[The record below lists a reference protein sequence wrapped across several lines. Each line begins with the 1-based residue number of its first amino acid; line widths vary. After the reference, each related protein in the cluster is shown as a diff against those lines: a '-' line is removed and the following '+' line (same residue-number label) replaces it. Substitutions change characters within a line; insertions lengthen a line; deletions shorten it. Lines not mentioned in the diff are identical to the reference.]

1 LAEMIIF
8 SIIKGLVDLI
18 GRTKMK
24 KRYKVLLWLGAGLF
38 LLLVTVA
45 ILITQTKFLE
55 KQINLALRSW
65 VERDYPVR
73 ITIGDISG
81 NVITGLKLTEVRI
94 DYTEPGLEYRML
106 RVDTLRLSYSV
117 SDLWNKRW
125 ILKKVEVVNP
135 RIELRQAQ
143 DGRWLIPKFK
153 KAKGLRK
160 TGLFDFQVE
169 QFSFNH
175 GKVNLAARSDTLTID
190 SLQLQGQ
197 IIKDRNGWHLNLPS
211 GFLVYL
217 QDSLRVSDLKTKFDL
232 KEGKLQFDTLAMN
245 CNWGDFDLNGSV
257 KIAQRPEFDLSV
269 TGRGVILEDL
279 SRMLPHVKLSGKVN
293 VAGKISGD
301 LKSFGGQAIV
311 DGIFFDRSFENVKTS
326 WVFGDKQLQF
336 KRLDGEIFSAPLVG
350 SGKLNFQ
357 TKLPGYELNCQVKE
371 LDLANI
377 IQGNLH
383 SNFSGSVNLTGK
395 GFSDKEMELALEVE
409 LARGKIDRYD
419 FDSASGKMDI
429 DFKRIYFHPGFAA
442 RYKHTAGTFSGNL
455 EYTGNIDVAGEV
467 SFGDLTDFWGKTFAK
482 EIAGRGKAQVRVSGL
497 TQDFDL
503 AGDFHSDS
511 AWVYQLYSSNLTGKF
526 DLKTFV
532 THQRGSVALDFR
544 KGTAWSVPY
553 DSLVGLVKVDSLFVT
568 IDTVYA
574 GNKYAFIQ
582 TKGDLDG
589 SKEVQPLRLYKG
601 SVIFEGITFST
612 REDTVLVDVTKQG
625 YSFRKARMYNGK
637 GSLAANGTV
646 TYEELMDLGLEF
658 RNIDIHPWL
667 ELYLP
672 HRQMYGYFSAEGR
685 LKGSF
690 ASPRIELNGKI
701 DSLTYLEVNLGKL
714 SGTLQYQDSTLSTD
728 SLVLSSP
735 EWHYLCKGFVRTN
748 LSFTDTASQRLLDL
762 PQQIKF
768 EGEGNKFSVIHL
780 FLPDIEYLKGN
791 FHTSI
796 DITGTPLHPQLNGGI
811 NMKGGEIKF
820 DQLKDPVTNLNMD
833 IRMENDK
840 IFFQSVKGEA
850 EGKALSKGGAFGFL
864 FPKAKK
870 KGSLALTGQ
879 MRIESLN
886 NFLYDL
892 NLTGRN
898 FPIVYEYMEVSGL
911 ADFDLRIEGA
921 TPPKVSG
928 QIKLKQLDY
937 EEPFGSPVTLA
948 LAGQKVADPSTLWD
962 WDFIVAAANN
972 AWVKNTDMNAE
983 FSGEIE
989 VFRIDGQ
996 MVIYGILDA
1005 FSGGRFYVAG
1015 RSFDIEK
1022 GQIIFE
1028 NVEKPDPTLD
1038 LLISSRLYEAPEA
1051 SASATS
1057 SGEKVELTVTGTIS
1071 QPVIGT
1077 PSGSKYTQQEVLEM
1091 MVLQS
1096 PTAATNGKSSPFQE
1110 KVLGSL
1116 GADVGS
1122 QLMQKFAYGLGVET
1136 FYLRPGKG
1144 SGFDL
1149 GRSEITVGGYL
1160 TRGLYWQYTSRF
1172 SPNPD
1177 LSLQYRLNR
1186 KLFLEG
1192 TRDRS
1197 NVYKLGLNLRWEF

>member
-1 LAEMIIF
+1 
-8 SIIKGLVDLI
+8 
-18 GRTKMK
+18 MK
-24 KRYKVLLWLGAGLF
+24 KRYKVLLWLAAGLI

-45 ILITQTKFLE
+45 ILITQTRFLE
-55 KQINLALRSW
+55 KQINLALKSW
-65 VERDYPVR
+65 VEKDYPVR

-94 DYTEPGLEYRML
+94 DYTEPGFEYRML
-106 RVDTLRLSYSV
+106 WIDTLTVDYSV

-125 ILKKVEVVNP
+125 ILKQVVVDNP
-135 RIELRQAQ
+135 KIELRQAK

-160 TGLFDFQVE
+160 TSLFDFQIE
-169 QFSFNH
+169 KFSFNR
-175 GKVNLAARSDTLTID
+175 GKANLAARSDTLTVD

-197 IIKDRNGWHLNLPS
+197 IIKDRKGWHVNLPS
-211 GFLVYL
+211 GSLVYL
-217 QDSLRVSDLKTKFDL
+217 QDSLRISDLKTKFDFKESKL
-232 KEGKLQFDTLAMN
+232 KFDTLALN
-245 CNWGDFDLNGSV
+245 SNWGDCDLRGNIKV
-257 KIAQRPEFDLSV
+257 TDKPEFDLAII
-269 TGRGVILEDL
+269 GKGIILEDL
-279 SRMLPHVKLSGKVN
+279 SRMLPNVKLAGKVN
-293 VAGKISGD
+293 VGGKISGD
-301 LKSFGGQAIV
+301 IKSFGGQAHLEGV
-311 DGIFFDRSFENVKTS
+311 FFDRSLRGVKTI
-326 WVFGDKQLQF
+326 WTFKDKQLQF
-336 KRLDGEIFSAPLVG
+336 KKLDGEIFSAPLAG
-350 SGKLNFQ
+350 SGKLNLK
-357 TKLPGYELNCQVKE
+357 TKPPSYELNCQVKE
-371 LDLANI
+371 LDIANI
-377 IQGNLH
+377 IQGELH
-383 SNFSGSVNLTGK
+383 SNFSGTVNLSGQ

-409 LARGKIDRYD
+409 LAKGKIDKYD
-419 FDSASGKMDI
+419 FDSASGEMDI
-429 DFKRIYFHPGFAA
+429 NFKRIYFHPGFAA

-455 EYTGNIDVAGEV
+455 EYAGNIDISGEV
-467 SFGDLTDFWGKTFAK
+467 SFGDLTDFWGKTFVK
-482 EIAGRGKAQVRVSGL
+482 EIAGRGKAQVKVSGQ

-503 AGDFHSDS
+503 AGEFHSDS
-511 AWVYQLYSSNLTGKF
+511 AWIYQLYSSNLTGKF

-553 DSLVGLVKVDSLFVT
+553 DSLIALVKVDSLFVSL
-568 IDTVYA
+568 DTVYA
-574 GNKYAFIQ
+574 GNNDAFIQ
-582 TKGDLDG
+582 TKGDLDASG
-589 SKEVQPLRLYKG
+589 EVQPLRLYKG
-601 SVIFEGITFST
+601 SVNFEGITFT
-612 REDTVLVDVTKQG
+612 TGEDTVLVDVTKEG
-625 YSFRKARMYNGK
+625 YSFKKARLYNGK
-637 GSLAANGTV
+637 GSLAANGSV
-646 TYEELMDLGLEF
+646 TYDQLMDLALEF
-658 RNIDIHPWL
+658 RDLDIHPWL

-672 HRQMYGYFSAEGR
+672 NRQMYGYFSAKGE
-685 LKGSF
+685 LKGIF
-690 ASPRIELNGKI
+690 ASPQIKFDGGI
-701 DSLTYLEVNLGKL
+701 DSLTYLGVNLGKL
-714 SGTLQYQDSTLSTD
+714 SGTLQYRDSSLSTD

-735 EWHYLCKGFVRTN
+735 DWHYLWKGTVPIN

-762 PQQIKF
+762 PQQIRF
-768 EGEGNKFSVIHL
+768 EGEGTKFSVIHL

-796 DITGTPLHPQLNGGI
+796 DITGTPLHPQLNGDMG
-811 NMKGGEIKF
+811 MKGGEVKF
-820 DQLKDPVTNLNMD
+820 DQLKDPLTNLTMD

-850 EGKALSKGGAFGFL
+850 EGKALSKGGGAFGFL
-864 FPKAKK
+864 FPKGKK
-870 KGSLALTGQ
+870 KGSLVLAGQ
-879 MRIESLN
+879 MQIESLN
-886 NFLYDL
+886 DFRYDL
-892 NLTGRN
+892 TLTGRD

-911 ADFDLRIEGA
+911 ADFDMKIEGA
-921 TPPKVSG
+921 TPPRVFG

-948 LAGQKVADPSTLWD
+948 LAGQKAADPSTQWD
-962 WDFIVAAANN
+962 WDFTVAAANN
-972 AWVKNTDMNAE
+972 AWVKNADMNAE
-983 FSGEIE
+983 FSGEVE
-989 VFRIDGQ
+989 VFRVGGQ

-1038 LLISSRLYEAPEA
+1038 LLISSRIYEAQEA
-1051 SASATS
+1051 SSSAIG

-1096 PTAATNGKSSPFQE
+1096 PATATNGKSSPFQE
-1110 KVLGSL
+1110 KILGSL

-1144 SGFDL
+1144 TGFDL
-1149 GRSEITVGGYL
+1149 SQSEITVGGYL

-1186 KLFLEG
+1186 NLFLEG

-1197 NVYKLGLNLRWEF
+1197 NLYHLGLNLRWEF